1 MSDLTCVFVVDGRAA
16 CTFLV
21 HNPHAVLLAHTT
33 LLVFTE
39 NSVATGLDLRDGA
52 AIMRFCTTMKSLLS
66 PKQV

>member
-1 MSDLTCVFVVDGRAA
+1 
-16 CTFLV
+16 
-21 HNPHAVLLAHTT
+21 VLLAHTT